1 MRLRLKRNKQK
12 AKKKRV
18 NRSELE
24 LSEKACINCHFITKE
39 NVCPKCRST
48 SFSED
53 YSGLV
58 VMFDPDNSAIAKA
71 MNLKEKGR
79 YALKVR

>member
-1 MRLRLKRNKQK
+1 M
-12 AKKKRV
+12 
-18 NRSELE
+18 
-24 LSEKACINCHFITKE
+24 SEKACTNCHFITKE

-53 YSGLV
+53 FGGV
-58 VMFDPDNSAIAKA
+58 VIIFDPANSAVAKA
-71 MNLKEKGR
+71 MKIKEKGR

>member
-1 MRLRLKRNKQK
+1 LRLRLKRNRLK
-12 AKKKRV
+12 AKKRKV
-18 NRSELE
+18 DRSELG
-24 LSEKACINCHFITKE
+24 LSEKACTICHFITKE
-39 NVCPKCRST
+39 NVCAKCRSA

-58 VMFDPDNSAIAKA
+58 VMFDPENSAIAKA
-71 MNLKEKGR
+71 MNIKEKGR

>member
-1 MRLRLKRNKQK
+1 M
-12 AKKKRV
+12 
-18 NRSELE
+18 
-24 LSEKACINCHFITKE
+24 SEKACTVCHSLTRE

-48 SFSED
+48 SFSDD

-58 VMFDPDNSAIAKA
+58 IIFDPENSEIARA
-71 MNLKEKGR
+71 MNIKDKGR